1 LIIGWLW
8 FLGTLVPVIGLV
20 QVGEQAMA
28 DRYAYVPLI
37 GIFVMAV
44 WGTADLAD
52 SRGLSFRSRARIAGI
67 VLAILSIFTSDQ
79 IRYWRS
85 AYDLWAHTVDV
96 TKDNFSAEEN
106 LGVALLA
113 SDRSAEA
120 EPHFQ
125 KAARIRPLDPSS
137 HLNLA
142 GIYATSGRTQD
153 AISEYETALPRVSD
167 PSLLVVA
174 YGTLGKLYSRV
185 GNYSKAGASY
195 QQALRINSEDAAA
208 SEGLAKVEMSDAMRN
223 VAESPSGENYF
234 RMGQV
239 LQEAGRTPEAR
250 AAYRQALRLN
260 PKLGDAKKALD
271 SLNGSSK

>member
-1 LIIGWLW
+1 
-8 FLGTLVPVIGLV
+8 
-20 QVGEQAMA
+20 
-28 DRYAYVPLI
+28 
-37 GIFVMAV
+37 
-44 WGTADLAD
+44 
-52 SRGLSFRSRARIAGI
+52 
-67 VLAILSIFTSDQ
+67 
-79 IRYWRS
+79 
-85 AYDLWAHTVDV
+85 
-96 TKDNFSAEEN
+96 
-106 LGVALLA
+106 
-113 SDRSAEA
+113 
-120 EPHFQ
+120 
-125 KAARIRPLDPSS
+125 
-137 HLNLA
+137 LA

-185 GNYSKAGASY
+185 GNYSKAGARY